1 MVKIEMTFKRKKP
14 KSSSTLGWTHSIAP
28 KRLQEEHFGKLLN
41 NGLDDSRVG
50 EQGSGEKRSDD
61 ISLEEY
67 AKKRENELIKYNLS
81 CSCSNIA
88 GYAATNAGYAATNDQ
103 GAMHFAHIMLTLDFL
118 ESMDDWRKR
127 EETERKMAERFHA
140 QTSRGGKAVVDFIR
154 WEKAKSDRAFFG
166 KMFNEA
172 SRELQA
178 FETDNR
184 GLFCSMTVGQTSDE
198 KQNWRNLKLIHL

>member
-1 MVKIEMTFKRKKP
+1 MTFKRKKP
-14 KSSSTLGWTHSIAP
+14 KSSSTLGWTHRIAP
-28 KRLQEEHFGKLLN
+28 KKLQEEHFGKLFN
-41 NGLDDSRVG
+41 NGLDASRVD
-50 EQGSGEKRSDD
+50 EQVSGKKRSDD

-67 AKKRENELIKYNLS
+67 AKRRENELIKYNLS
-81 CSCSNIA
+81 CSCSN
-88 GYAATNAGYAATNDQ
+88 TAGYAATNDQ
-103 GAMHFAHIMLTLDFL
+103 GAMHIAHIMLTLDFL
-118 ESMDDWRKR
+118 ESMDDWRRR
-127 EETERKMAERFHA
+127 EETERKMAERFQA
-140 QTSRGGKAVVDFIR
+140 QTNHGGRAVADFIR
-154 WEKAKSDRAFFG
+154 WEKAKSDKAFFG